1 MACSSCIFSEEDWD
15 EVLSRCAK
23 CQYIF
28 ENLEEIQKDE
38 KVERF
43 KKNKRIVFE
52 RRRNKIYKRNY
63 LRKLYDKIT
72 EKIQS
77 NTELNEFVNE
87 MINIFNDVE
96 DVQMLRYI
104 VYTKNIK
111 TLNDLLKIN
120 GLYHLKLTKNIA
132 DIRLKLMYK
141 GSYEGELFELKWSD
155 KAKYL
160 LRTLVGLTRFGHI
173 NNAHI
178 KAIFWHCDESI
189 VKIDIKKLID
199 NQYIFKEIKSEIM
212 KQFLTFYDKR
222 WSMNNLYRTYDNLGL
237 NFDSIYF
244 RCLNS
249 LIEF

>member
-120 GLYHLKLTKNIA
+120 GLYHLKLTINII
-132 DIRLKLMYK
+132 DKRIKLMYK
-141 GSYEGELFELKWSD
+141 GSYEGELFQLKWSD

-160 LRTLVGLTRFGHI
+160 LQTLVGLTRFGDI
-173 NNAHI
+173 NNGHI
-178 KAIFWHCDESI
+178 KAIFWQLDESA

-199 NQYIFKEIKSEIM
+199 NQYIFREIKSELM
-212 KQFLTFYDKR
+212 KQFLTFYDNK
-222 WSMNNLYRTYDNLGL
+222 WSMNNLYRTYDKLGL

>member
-1 MACSSCIFSEEDWD
+1 M
-15 EVLSRCAK
+15 LSRCAK

-28 ENLEEIQKDE
+28 ENFDKIQKDE
-38 KVERF
+38 KEERF
-43 KKNKRIVFE
+43 KMNKRIVFE
-52 RRRNKIYKRNY
+52 RKRNKIYKRNY
-63 LRKLYDKIT
+63 LRKLYVKIT

-96 DVQMLRYI
+96 DIRMLRYI

-120 GLYHLKLTKNIA
+120 GLYHLKLTKNII
-132 DIRLKLMYK
+132 DKRIKLMFK
-141 GSYEGELFELKWSD
+141 RSYEGELFELKWSD
-155 KAKYL
+155 KAKYF
-160 LRTLVGLTRFGHI
+160 LRTLVGLTRFGDI
-173 NNAHI
+173 NNGHI
-178 KAIFWHCDESI
+178 KAIFWQRDEST
-189 VKIDIKKLID
+189 VKIDIEKLTD
-199 NQYIFKEIKSEIM
+199 NQYIFKEIKSELMI
-212 KQFLTFYDKR
+212 QFLSFYDNK

-244 RCLNS
+244 RCLHS

>member
-23 CQYIF
+23 CQNIY
-28 ENLEEIQKDE
+28 ENFDKIQKDE
-38 KVERF
+38 NVERF

-52 RRRNKIYKRNY
+52 RKRNKIYIRNY
-63 LRKLYDKIT
+63 LRKLYVKIT

-87 MINIFNDVE
+87 MKNIFNDVE
-96 DVQMLRYI
+96 DVNMLRYI

-120 GLYHLKLTKNIA
+120 GLYHLKLTKNIV
-132 DIRLKLMYK
+132 DKRIKLMYN
-141 GSYEGELFELKWSD
+141 GSYDGELFQLKWSD

-160 LRTLVGLTRFGHI
+160 LRTLVGLTRFGDI
-173 NNAHI
+173 NNGHI
-178 KAIFWHCDESI
+178 KAIFWQRDESA
-189 VKIDIKKLID
+189 VKNDIKKLID
-199 NQYIFKEIKSEIM
+199 NEYIFKEIKSELM
-212 KQFLTFYDKR
+212 KNFLKFYGNK
-222 WSMNNLYRTYDNLGL
+222 WSMNNLYKTYDNLGL

-244 RCLNS
+244 RCLDS
-249 LIEF
+249 LM